1 MAIGG
6 RWTGVEKA
14 ELRQQ
19 AAGKTR
25 LAVDPQN
32 GNSWQADRS
41 RTGRQIYRRRQAVKQ
56 VAISTITQ
64 TRNLKR

>member
-1 MAIGG
+1 MKL
-6 RWTGVEKA
+6 W
-14 ELRQQ
+14 QQ

-32 GNSWQADRS
+32 GSRWQADWS
-41 RTGRQIYRRRQAVKQ
+41 RTGRQTYRQAVRQ
-56 VAISTITQ
+56 VAISITYTQ